1 MANWRRV
8 REDAKGER
16 EPLVVIRAAQVV
28 ATVRADQLAAMAL
41 QPVPAGGAYLAMVI
55 NSLGIS
61 TGIAGAGI
69 AGWRIA
75 LKNGAGSRFTM

>member
-1 MANWRRV
+1 M
-8 REDAKGER
+8 
-16 EPLVVIRAAQVV
+16 
-28 ATVRADQLAAMAL
+28 RADQLAAMAL